1 MAKKRLDLFLFE
13 SLPGME
19 VQMFKFK
26 LKNICIISLL
36 ISTLAFFNSTVYAD
50 PGKGHGQGKG
60 QGKSQGHQH
69 KQAHGFKPGKTNVKP
84 NKIKFVNNDRVIIN
98 KYFTA
103 TPFPVQTLPPGI
115 AKNLLRGKP
124 LPPGIAKVFLP
135 VDLLSRLPVY
145 PGYEYLVVGRDVVLV
160 DSTSLIIA
168 DILSNVLR

>member
-1 MAKKRLDLFLFE
+1 MIFREFVPFLFE
-13 SLPGME
+13 SLANRE
-19 VQMFKFK
+19 IQMFKFK
-26 LKNICIISLL
+26 LKNICIIPFLVLMLS
-36 ISTLAFFNSTVYAD
+36 FFNSAVYAD

-60 QGKSQGHQH
+60 HGLGHGKSHAH
-69 KQAHGFKPGKTNVKP
+69 KYGQTNAAKP
-84 NKIKFVNNDRVIIN
+84 NKIKFVNNDRVIIG
-98 KYFTA
+98 KYFKA

-135 VDLLSRLPVY
+135 ADLLPLLPVY

-160 DSTSLIIA
+160 DSTSLIVA